1 MRKLLFILTVCL
13 SLTILNRAQAQAPA
27 PQVTLS
33 TASQALFSD
42 PVTVSLSMENS
53 SVNPA
58 ATGFYPIIEVILP
71 DGVECDAGCQSA
83 IASTNPVGAPLTL
96 EVHGG
101 YGIPGASYLNSITG
115 ESITLLAN
123 ETLIIITP
131 PLGTLSVGQ
140 PAVSLEIPATFSAAA
155 VLGTAETVRSRGIFV
170 LGDAANGARGAC
182 GGANDT
188 LCQTQV
194 TSNITPVVLLV
205 DTTHSASP
213 AEATGPNFPRTI
225 NITGDVATG
234 KTVTA
239 VTFTETIP
247 DTIIVN
253 DPPAADCT
261 GSGSFTFAPVPTSC
275 SYSADAN
282 GGGSFTATYASI
294 AGGAGNDVTISY
306 TGYVQQYLNND
317 GSTSIID
324 PLTGNAT
331 SSSNAVT
338 ADYTYLAVPR
348 AQIVDSV
355 TIPQKSL
362 VVNKSA
368 LVSTDA
374 APVGNSPGDTVTWT
388 VTSYVSDYFAFD
400 DLLFSDDIGDGQ
412 TYVGDSFR
420 FYMYENT
427 SLGFVNNLRTNDG
440 LFGGELVVGA
450 KDGVGVTHIAL
461 NVSGA
466 LVNLLAADDTLTGG
480 PTGPGNA
487 TTTEISYQTTIDE
500 NYVAGGAGGNTLVVD
515 GADDIPNTSTTD
527 FRLLS
532 TVNRQTLVSNAA
544 VTIATIPSLSKELVF
559 KNGGAPGVPP
569 ILLGLGDTVT
579 YKLTIP
585 IPTGDAEDFS
595 ITDYLPTP
603 ILDATDPDAN
613 GVTNPFIKIAQG
625 DVAPSAGEWRYTS
638 TSYVP
643 GSETFSVNSDD
654 NTVKWNFADV
664 VENGAA
670 SALRTMEIL
679 ITLAATNEPYGN
691 GLQLVNIAFAQ
702 QGDSLVES
710 VVNIKNDLV
719 EITAESP
726 ELVVTKNALTILS
739 GNGAIASGNVTG
751 ADAAER
757 IRFEVSLE
765 NIGAKE
771 AFDVELS
778 DNLPV
783 GLSADAAFNIV
794 VADGGGGAGCNIG
807 SFNTAGTAGNNL
819 NIVDGR
825 IPVGA
830 ICLITYDVA
839 IDDTALLGRVYTNTV
854 NVLYASEV
862 AGPKFSPLSDTATVT
877 VRSPV
882 IGKAYQNGSSSDA
895 LTSDPNLRPGESGD
909 FLFTVTVPEGQA
921 NSFVINERDT
931 GDLFAGLTPA
941 NISFTAAIETNC
953 SNVAPPYNTYYNFV
967 GLTDVCFSL
976 DPTNVLNQTQSD
988 STNYRI
994 SFGTLVNFN
1003 TNDGAT
1009 ETFTL
1014 TVTPTA
1020 RDITTGAKTNY
1031 ALVEWNNGS
1040 ATSVQGT
1047 SAFNIVKPALTLTK
1061 TTTAV
1066 APVSIGDVLP
1076 YLLTVTNSG
1085 SSKAFDV
1092 ADVVDTL
1099 PTGVGGATLTSAE
1112 AQAVDVTGQ
1121 GNFSFSAVGQTV
1133 TVAVVDTAN
1142 QPDIVESQNYA
1153 VAFDA
1158 TVQGTMVNDTTN
1170 GPGHPGGVVDGP
1182 GCVNSITNS
1191 FDVAQFDTG
1200 DAGSGVTISSV
1211 TAATRV
1217 LTLDSD
1223 GDGILN
1229 SVETVGM
1236 TCPDSDGDGVANHLD
1251 TDSDDNGIS
1260 DTIEYAAGNDHD
1272 GDGIDDYRDTDDDN
1286 DGISDWLE
1294 LVDEG
1299 NDALGDQDGD
1309 GVPNWQDLDSDNDG
1323 ILDSEEG
1330 NSDSDGDGVP
1340 DYLDLDSDKDGIS
1353 DIVEAGGVDVDGDG
1367 RGDLPVDSDGD
1378 GLLDIFDSDS
1388 FGVALSPFDSD
1399 GDGNDDYLDIDADND
1414 GLVDNI
1420 ESQSEGGYVAPSG
1433 NDTDGDGLD
1442 DAYDIDNGGAALVP
1456 VNTDGADAVDYLD
1469 ADSDN
1474 DGISDIVEGS
1484 DANGDGIA
1492 DYVLSGVDTDGDGLD
1507 NVFDNYNLLSPPG
1520 TGSNITGSRSSL
1532 PDLDRDNRRNFRDI
1546 DDDGD
1551 GMLTSFESSV
1561 SSDSDIHPDY
1571 LDIDSDNDGL
1581 VDNIEAQTTPGYR
1594 APSGLDTDNDGL
1606 DNEYDTDNGGTA
1618 LAPVNT
1624 DGAGAVDYL
1633 DLDSDED
1640 GIVDSIEAWD
1650 ANGDGIAD
1658 SVRAGID
1665 SDGDGLDDNYDTWN
1679 RLVPPGSGYNST
1691 GANAPEPDSDNDGE
1705 KNWRDIDDDGDN
1717 IPTVAETDIDTDDD
1731 GIPNYVD
1738 TDSDGDGVTDLEEGT
1753 TDTDG
1758 DGIVDYLD
1766 ALNCTLTGSLKTT
1779 ENDGIAGANITLLP
1793 GNLTGIS
1800 ADDGGFSIPGVFA
1813 GSYSLEARAED
1824 GQLISV
1830 LEDFAVAAGNCGL
1843 SKVMTVD
1850 YQLRSPVFFVWNS
1863 FLRQSNI
1870 LVVGNK
1876 GENQLHA
1883 SVVVY
1888 NLEGVVLKSFNL
1900 TLKPHSERDLFVNS
1914 FDGYSLDTYGFVKIV
1929 FDNEKDF
1936 DGHSAYYRMSKNGE
1950 RVEFA
1955 ILKPFESMQRG
1966 TTYGLFNTIEPTSRP
1981 EKQDDESPQWLQ
1993 IVNLHESLWKKF
2005 TIKIYGQTGGLLQS
2019 SDVIIPP
2026 RGRRDRQAGHQVPGI
2041 GHVGLVEVVP
2051 ADQQSPYLAQL
2062 FSYNSD
2068 GEIAVLAPTWSFAG
2082 GATTGAGVSDT
2093 QYVPVSSGS
2102 GALNWINVANTAA
2115 VAGGALVE
2123 IHNSLGQVVFAESW
2137 NLPARSQ
2144 RHLLAS
2150 SFLADGETGIARIT
2164 PAAVPLLVRTM
2175 GYFYNSHGFVTA
2187 SFPEP
2192 ARLAQ
2197 VGPLGSFWNTFWE
2210 QENWLRLYNI
2220 SDQNTQATAK
2230 VYGIDGALLGV
2241 TTITLAPMTS
2251 RDMEIRTI
2259 LGIST
2264 ANNSYGV
2271 VTVESS
2277 VNGAITGDVLR
2288 VKREA
2293 DGSMQPDMVKAL
2305 PLR

>member
-1 MRKLLFILTVCL
+1 MRKLLFA
-13 SLTILNRAQAQAPA
+13 LTIYASFAISTNVQAQAPA
-27 PQVTLS
+27 PQVGLS

-83 IASTNPVGAPLTL
+83 IASTNPVGAPLTI

-101 YGIPGASYLNSITG
+101 YGVGGASYLNSITG
-115 ESITLLAN
+115 ESITLAAN

-140 PAVSLEIPATFSAAA
+140 PAVDIEIPATFSAAA

-170 LGDAANGARGAC
+170 LGAAANGARGAC

-194 TSNITPVVLLV
+194 TSNITPVVILV
-205 DTTHSASP
+205 DTTHAAAP

-247 DTIIVN
+247 DTLIVN

-261 GSGSFTFAPVPTSC
+261 GSGSFTFSPLPTTC
-275 SYSADAN
+275 VYTADAN
-282 GGGSFTATYASI
+282 GGGTFTATYASI
-294 AGGAGNDVTISY
+294 VGGAGNDVTISY

-331 SSSNAVT
+331 SSTNAVT

-362 VVNKSA
+362 VANKSGV
-368 LVSTDA
+368 VSNDV

-388 VTSYVSDYFAFD
+388 VTSYVSDYFSFD
-400 DLLFSDDIGDGQ
+400 DLLFTDDIGDGQ
-412 TYVGDSFR
+412 TYVGNSFR

-440 LFGGELVVGA
+440 LFGGDLVVGA
-450 KDGVGVTHIAL
+450 KDGAGATHIAL
-461 NVSGA
+461 NVSGT
-466 LVNLLAADDTLTGG
+466 LVNLFAADDTLTGG

-500 NYVAGGAGGNTLVVD
+500 NYVSGSGGGNTLVVD
-515 GADDIPNTSTTD
+515 GADEIPNSSTTD
-527 FRLLS
+527 FRVVS
-532 TVNRQTLVSNAA
+532 TVNRQTLVSNAS
-544 VTIATIPSLSKELVF
+544 VTIAEIPSLTKILAF

-569 ILLGLGDTVT
+569 VLLGLGDEIT

-585 IPTGDAEDFS
+585 VPTGDVEDFS
-595 ITDYLPTP
+595 ITDYMPTP
-603 ILDATDPDAN
+603 ILDATDPDAD
-613 GVTNPFIKIAQG
+613 GTPSGFTEIAQG
-625 DVAPSAGEWRYTS
+625 DAAPLAGQWRYTS
-638 TSYVP
+638 TSFVP
-643 GSETFSVNSDD
+643 GSETFSVNAND
-654 NTVKWNFADV
+654 NTVKWDFADV
-664 VENGAA
+664 IENGGG
-670 SALRTMEIL
+670 SALRTVEIL

-691 GLQLVNIAFAQ
+691 GLQLVNIAFAE
-702 QGDSLVES
+702 QGDSIVES

-739 GNGAIASGNVTG
+739 GNGVIASGNVTG
-751 ADAAER
+751 ADAGER

-765 NIGAKE
+765 NVGAKE
-771 AFDVELS
+771 AFDVELTDS
-778 DNLPV
+778 LPV
-783 GLSADAAFNIV
+783 GLSADSAFNISIV
-794 VADGGGGAGCNIG
+794 DGGGGAGCNLG
-807 SFNTAGTAGNNL
+807 SFNTGGTAGNSL
-819 NIVDGR
+819 NIIDGR

-839 IDDTALLGRVYTNTV
+839 IDDTALLGRVYTNTA

-877 VRSPV
+877 VRSPL
-882 IGKAYQNGSSSDA
+882 ITKAYQNGSSSDA
-895 LTSDPNLRPGESGD
+895 LTADPNLRPGESAD
-909 FLFTVTVPEGQA
+909 FLFTVTIPEGRA
-921 NSFVINERDT
+921 DSFVVNERDT

-953 SNVAPPYNTYYNFV
+953 SNVAAPYNTYYNFV

-976 DPTNVLNQTQSD
+976 DPTNALNQTQSD

-994 SFGTLVNFN
+994 NFGTLVNLN
-1003 TNDGAT
+1003 TNDGVA
-1009 ETFTL
+1009 ETFSL

-1047 SAFNIVKPALTLTK
+1047 SAFNIVKPALTLSK

-1099 PTGVGGATLTSAE
+1099 PTGVGSATLTSAK
-1112 AQAVDVTGQ
+1112 AQAIDITGQ
-1121 GNFSFSAVGQTV
+1121 GSFSFSAVGQTV
-1133 TVAVVDTAN
+1133 TVAVVDTTN
-1142 QPDIVESQNYA
+1142 QPDIIEAQNYA

-1158 TVQGTMVNDTTN
+1158 TVQGTMVADTTN

-1200 DAGSGVTISSV
+1200 DAGSGLTISAV

-1217 LTLDSD
+1217 LALDSD
-1223 GDGILN
+1223 NDGVPN
-1229 SVETVGM
+1229 SVETVGL
-1236 TCPDSDGDGVANHLD
+1236 TCPDSDGDGVPDYLD
-1251 TDSDDNGIS
+1251 TDSDDNGVP
-1260 DTIEYAAGNDHD
+1260 DAIEYAAGNDND
-1272 GDGIDDYRDTDDDN
+1272 GDGTPDYRDTDDDN
-1286 DGISDWLE
+1286 DSISDWLE

-1299 NDALGDQDGD
+1299 GDASGDQDGD
-1309 GVPNWQDLDSDNDG
+1309 GVPNWQDPDSDNDG
-1323 ILDSEEG
+1323 ILDSVEG
-1330 NSDSDGDGVP
+1330 TGDADGDGVP
-1340 DYLDLDSDKDGIS
+1340 NYLDLDSDNDGIS
-1353 DIVEAGGVDVDGDG
+1353 DIVEAGGVDADGNGVADNLTDTDGDG
-1367 RGDLPVDSDGD
+1367 LVDLYDSDNGGAALVPVDSDTD
-1378 GLLDIFDSDS
+1378 GKADF
-1388 FGVALSPFDSD
+1388 
-1399 GDGNDDYLDIDADND
+1399 LDIDADND
-1414 GLVDNI
+1414 GIVDNI
-1420 ESQSEGGYVAPSG
+1420 EAQSEAGYIAPSG
-1433 NDTDGDGLD
+1433 HDTDGDGLD
-1442 DAYDIDNGGAALVP
+1442 DAYDTDNGGTALVP
-1456 VNTDGADAVDYLD
+1456 VNTDGADAPDYLD
-1469 ADSDN
+1469 VDSDN
-1474 DGISDIVEGS
+1474 DGISDIIEGS
-1484 DANGDGIA
+1484 DANGDGVA
-1492 DYVLSGVDTDGDGLD
+1492 DYVLSGIDSDGDGLD
-1507 NVFDNYNLLSPPG
+1507 NVFDNYNLLSPPVNG
-1520 TGSNITGSRSSL
+1520 RNITGSRSTL

-1551 GMLTSFESSV
+1551 GLLTSFESSA

-1594 APSGLDTDNDGL
+1594 APSGLDSDNDGL
-1606 DNEYDTDNGGTA
+1606 DNEYDTDNGGTG
-1618 LAPVNT
+1618 LVPVNT
-1624 DGAGAVDYL
+1624 DGTGAVDYL
-1633 DLDSDED
+1633 DLDSDDD
-1640 GIVDSIEAWD
+1640 GITDSIEAWD
-1650 ANGDGIAD
+1650 ANGDGVAD
-1658 SVRAGID
+1658 TLRSGTD

-1691 GANAPEPDSDNDGE
+1691 GANAPEPDSDSDGE

-1717 IPTVAETDIDTDDD
+1717 IPTVTEADIDTDGD
-1731 GIPNYVD
+1731 GIPNYLD

-1758 DGIVDYLD
+1758 DGTVDYLD

-1779 ENDGIAGANITLLP
+1779 EGDGIAGASISLQP
-1793 GNLTGIS
+1793 GNVTVVS
-1800 ADDGGFSIPGVFA
+1800 ASNGSFSIPGLFA
-1813 GSYSLEARAED
+1813 GTYSLEALSAD
-1824 GQLISV
+1824 GQAISS
-1830 LEDFAVAAGNCGL
+1830 LEDIVIASGNCGVA
-1843 SKVMTVD
+1843 KEMTVD

-1870 LVVGNK
+1870 LVMGNK
-1876 GENQLHA
+1876 GENEIHA

-1900 TLKPHSERDLFVNS
+1900 TLKPHSERDLFINS
-1914 FDGYSLDTYGFVKIV
+1914 FDGYSLDTYGFVKVV

-1936 DGHSAYYRMSKNGE
+1936 DGHSAYYRMSKDGE
-1950 RVEFA
+1950 KVEFA

-1966 TTYGLFNTIEPTSRP
+1966 TTYGLFNTIQPSFRP

-1993 IVNLHESLWKKF
+1993 IVNLHETLWKKF
-2005 TIKIYGQTGGLLQS
+2005 TINIYGQAGDLLQS

-2026 RGRRDRQAGHQVPGI
+2026 HGRRDRQAGHQVPGI

-2051 ADQQSPYLAQL
+2051 LDQQSPYLAQL

-2082 GATTGAGVSDT
+2082 GATTSAGISDT
-2093 QYVPVSSGS
+2093 HYVPVSSGS

-2115 VAGGALVE
+2115 ITGGALVE
-2123 IHNSLGQVVFAESW
+2123 IHNSAGEVVFAESW
-2137 NLPARSQ
+2137 LLPARNQ

-2150 SFLADGETGIARIT
+2150 NFLAEGETGIVRIT
-2164 PAAVPLLVRTM
+2164 PAVVPLLVRTM
-2175 GYFYNSHGFVTA
+2175 GYYYNSQGAVTA

-2197 VGPLGSFWNTFWE
+2197 TGLLGSFWNTFWG

-2220 SDQNTQATAK
+2220 SSVDTRATVNA
-2230 VYGIDGALLGV
+2230 YGIEGGLVGTRTV
-2241 TTITLAPMTS
+2241 YLAPMTS
-2251 RDMEIRTI
+2251 RDLELRSI
-2259 LGIST
+2259 LGISV
-2264 ANNSYGV
+2264 AENSYGV

-2277 VNGAITGDVLR
+2277 VDGAITGDVLR
-2288 VKREA
+2288 VKREPA
-2293 DGSMQPDMVKAL
+2293 GSMQPDMVKAL